1 MVNISSKNIVFPK
14 KIVIGTCT
22 YNVIA
27 NPEMDGGSFDTADCN
42 LTIGIKSLK
51 ADPVYVWSVINH
63 ELMEIVF
70 TMFRVRYND
79 PSVEKN
85 YKFFMDHKEFE
96 ICIAEFSK
104 LIVQFIKTKK

>member
-1 MVNISSKNIVFPK
+1 MVNIRSKDIVFPK
-14 KIVIGTCT
+14 KIIIGTCT
-22 YNVIA
+22 YNVFT
-27 NPEMDGGSFDTADCN
+27 NPEIDGGSFDTADCN

-70 TMFRVRYND
+70 TVYRVRYTD
-79 PSVEKN
+79 PSVDKN

-96 ICIAEFSK
+96 NCMAEFSK
-104 LIVQFIKTKK
+104 LIVKFIKTKK